1 MPTYLFLS
9 ILKLIKVELDF
20 LIKEIIIHIL

>member
-1 MPTYLFLS
+1 MLTYPFLS